1 MLVRSWP
8 NFPICLPTTPLGPN
22 ALGVPACYWLVN
34 QKGRG
39 KSENNPL
46 LGVWEVVLW
55 VDRWKKSIIYVGFS
69 IALFV
74 RPHRLWLSSVAGVM
88 LVGLAG
94 LYLILTCGALFQSSK
109 DSLLDNR
116 EESYDRFDDV
126 QEVMD
131 DIIPGAATSTH
142 DSLSDQDAIME
153 I

>member
-1 MLVRSWP
+1 MASLVLTDSSQLTSDS
-8 NFPICLPTTPLGPN
+8 FEKLPD
-22 ALGVPACYWLVN
+22 
-34 QKGRG
+34 QIM
-39 KSENNPL
+39 SENNPL
-46 LGVWEVVLW
+46 LGVWQVVLW

-94 LYLILTCGALFQSSK
+94 LYLILTCGALFQSGK

>member
-1 MLVRSWP
+1 MV
-8 NFPICLPTTPLGPN
+8 C
-22 ALGVPACYWLVN
+22 GVSCASQFEGWCKKRCGDDL
-34 QKGRG
+34 
-39 KSENNPL
+39 SENNPL

-69 IALFV
+69 IVLFV

-131 DIIPGAATSTH
+131 DIIPGAAMSTH